1 MKTCHRIITVLSCL
15 FGSVLPLHGG
25 PFANVPV
32 YEDVPSLQQ
41 LSDSPH
47 AFWGGTLH
55 VSGFTEFN
63 RGHAPK
69 WGTEVSMAATK
80 NALYVQLCGRVEPGS
95 RRLSTESK
103 RDGRVYHDECL
114 ELALAHPEAPEGEYY
129 QFTLNT
135 KNVLYDAYNVDSAWD
150 SHVETAVDVQD
161 DQWSATLRIPFADL
175 GFERMPSRLLCNASR
190 TTLSPEPEQS
200 VMVRSSR
207 NLFFGNMKE
216 ALLLRF
222 GDDLPAGAFYVTSA
236 DDGQSIRA
244 KALALPPE
252 KFADFRV
259 EILDMSGKP
268 VGKSEGQVR
277 FDSLQTELPIP
288 FLKDGEYTFD
298 ILMLQAGVHHI
309 PAYYGGGT
317 KPNEMLKPGQEP
329 ERYMHFSWPVTV
341 DNAPRLEC
349 SVKLKEE
356 GRLLSVSLSA
366 RSVFC
371 SDNAEYRLTLLDE
384 AGKNVVRELGKMRYK
399 DGAQLFECAL
409 DGLPE
414 RSRYQL
420 KAQLHDSGELVAESS
435 VKMATP
441 PFPVWK
447 GFASCKPDERIVP
460 APWIPVSL
468 DGLTVTCWG
477 RRYEFS
483 PSTPVP
489 IQIVSQNVPL
499 LSRPCRIVS
508 TPEIKWQ
515 MKSAR
520 KLSASR
526 VRLEYSGSVGNDA
539 ELSAFSEI
547 TFDGTIRTDLEIPG
561 GVGISQLYFEVDYRR
576 EIAKYL
582 HHGPGVFGG
591 MLTIRQ
597 CLKPESFPIIPNI
610 MLLNDVVG
618 LGWFDGMP
626 FDWPLARPDDALSV
640 MPGTETTTLRVNYID
655 NAEIVRQRRRFSF
668 GLQALPA
675 RPMPER
681 EEAMRLC
688 YAIRYG
694 DEQRTA
700 WLSSVDYQPN
710 GNIDI
715 KQGTLEYRFLV
726 PSLGKRDRLALV
738 SHGDANQFSME
749 IDDKGILFAHTQE
762 YWSEKWRI
770 KSPDALKPGIWHHV
784 ACTWGNGSVELW
796 LDGRMVDQSA
806 QPELM
811 RIFPANLS
819 IGSKSCI
826 LDELRISSIKRNSF
840 PEGEPTVDE
849 YTLLCDNFDS
859 QTYTNG
865 RKATRPGKI
874 SAESECGYI
883 LPDTNIV
890 EGIRGKAVGP
900 LAVPT
905 RSLID
910 GYAALGF
917 QAVCYHASQYTDEAF
932 AGLYIADE
940 KRFRSSLEAV
950 HKAGM
955 KGIIYVGNGL
965 STIDRS
971 WDTYAD
977 EWLIEPRMTPFIS
990 SARPYEKG
998 YQACP
1003 RSGYIQYFFHRIGKL
1018 MDDYGIDGIF
1028 MDGRLDAQ
1036 CSNPRHGCGVENF
1049 NGEKVSGRDAWR
1061 CRENAWWLY
1070 NIVQSRGGYCEQH
1083 KSGNWNIPS
1092 CFFWNGVW
1100 EGEQLMG
1107 VRLNGRKRLSIVP
1120 LEAMRGEINGIP
1132 YGMPSRNT
1140 AYSHAPLSPVENCT
1154 MSFVHGT
1161 SWTMTYRIEEGLVVS
1176 PYWLALEQFG
1186 ANKRNFLG
1194 YWAKRPPAK
1203 ATCDELVK
1211 VSAHVKEG
1219 CSLLIVANFN
1229 EDNERVE
1236 GEIALDLQA
1245 LKIRKPRVRNAF
1257 SGQEIPVSDDGRFAI
1272 GLKSFRQDWF
1282 IVEEAR

>member
-1 MKTCHRIITVLSCL
+1 MKTPLRVIIILSCL
-15 FGSVLPLHGG
+15 FGGVLPLLGG
-25 PFANVPV
+25 SFANVPV
-32 YEDVPSLQQ
+32 LESAPGLSQ
-41 LSDSPH
+41 LSDSRH
-47 AFWGGTLH
+47 AFWGNALH

-63 RGHAPK
+63 SGIAPK
-69 WGTEVSMAATK
+69 WGTEVCMAATK
-80 NALYVQLCGRVEPGS
+80 DDLYVQICAHVEPGS
-95 RRLSTESK
+95 KRLSTESR

-135 KNVLYDAYNVDSAWD
+135 KNVLYDAFKVDSSWN
-150 SHVETAVDVQD
+150 SRVETAVDVRD
-161 DQWSATLRIPFADL
+161 DQWSATFRIPFADL
-175 GFERMPSRLLCNASR
+175 GFEKPPSSLLCNASR
-190 TTLSPEPEQS
+190 TTLAPESEQS

-207 NLFFGNMKE
+207 DLFFGNMKE

-222 GDDLPAGAFYVTSA
+222 GDDLPSGAFYAADT
-236 DDGQSIRA
+236 DDGQVIRA
-244 KALALPPE
+244 KALSLPPE

-259 EILDMSGKP
+259 EVLGESGAP
-268 VGKSEGQVR
+268 VGETKGQVR
-277 FDSLQTELPIP
+277 FDSRQTELPIP
-288 FLKDGEYTFD
+288 FLKDGRYTFAFS
-298 ILMLQAGVHHI
+298 MLQAREHHI
-309 PAYYGGGT
+309 PAYYGGGV
-317 KPNEMLKPGQEP
+317 KPNEMLTPGQEP
-329 ERYMHFSWPVTV
+329 EMYMHFSWPVTV
-341 DNAPRLEC
+341 DNAPLLEC

-356 GRLLSVSLSA
+356 GRLLSALLST

-371 SDNAEYRLTLLDE
+371 SEGAEYHLTLLDE
-384 AGKNVVRELGKMRYK
+384 AGKNVVRELGKIPYK
-399 DGAQLFECAL
+399 DGAQLFECDL
-409 DGLPE
+409 GGLPE

-420 KAQLHDSGELVAESS
+420 KAQLRDGSEVVVESRT
-435 VKMATP
+435 KMATP
-441 PFPVWK
+441 PLPVWK
-447 GFASCKPDERIVP
+447 GFDSCRPDERIVP
-460 APWIPVSL
+460 APWTPVSL
-468 DGLTVTCWG
+468 DGLAVSCWG
-477 RRYEFS
+477 RRYDFS
-483 PSTPVP
+483 PDTPVP
-489 IQIVSQNVPL
+489 VQIVSQNVPL
-499 LSRPCRIVS
+499 LSHPCRIVS

-515 MKSAR
+515 LRSAR

-526 VRLEYSGSVGNDA
+526 VRLEYLGLVGNGV
-539 ELSAFSEI
+539 ELNAFSEI
-547 TFDGTIRTDLEIPG
+547 TFDGTVRTDLELPG
-561 GVGISQLYFEVDYRR
+561 DINFSQLCFEASYRR
-576 EIAKYL
+576 EMAKYL

-591 MLTIRQ
+591 MLNIRQ
-597 CLKPESFPIIPNI
+597 CVKPESFPVIPNI
-610 MLLNDVVG
+610 MLLNDDVG

-626 FDWPLARPDDALSV
+626 FDWPLSRPDSAVSV
-640 MPGTETTTLRVNYID
+640 TPGMETTTLRVNYID
-655 NAEIVRQRRRFSF
+655 NAETFRQRRRFSL

-700 WLSSVDYQPN
+700 WLSSVDYQPR
-710 GNIDI
+710 GNIDL
-715 KQGTLEYRFLV
+715 KQGTLEFKLLV
-726 PSLGKRDRLALV
+726 PSPGKRDRLALV
-738 SHGDANQFSME
+738 SHGDANQFSVE
-749 IDDKGILFAHTQE
+749 IDEMGILFARTQE
-762 YWSEKWRI
+762 YWSEKWRL
-770 KSPDALKPGIWHHV
+770 KSPDALRPGVWHRV
-784 ACTWGNGSVELW
+784 ACTWGDGSVELW

-811 RIFPANLS
+811 RIFPANISL
-819 IGSKSCI
+819 GSKNCI

-840 PEGEPTVDE
+840 PEGEPLVDE
-849 YTLLCDNFDS
+849 RTLLCDNFDS

-865 RKATRPGKI
+865 RRATRPGKI
-874 SAESECGYI
+874 SDEAECGYI

-890 EGIRGKAVGP
+890 EGIRGKGVGP
-900 LAVPT
+900 LTAPT
-905 RSLID
+905 RSLVE

-940 KRFRSSLEAV
+940 KRFRSSLDAV

-971 WDTYAD
+971 WDAYAD
-977 EWLIEPRMTPFIS
+977 EWLIEPRITPFIS
-990 SARPYEKG
+990 SSRPYEKS

-1003 RSGYIQYFFHRIGKL
+1003 RSGYIQYFFHRIGRL

-1028 MDGRLDAQ
+1028 LDGRLDAQ
-1036 CSNPRHGCGVENF
+1036 CSNPRHGCGTVDF
-1049 NGEKVSGRDAWR
+1049 NGERVSCRDAWR
-1061 CRENAWWLY
+1061 CWENAWWLY

-1083 KSGNWNIPS
+1083 KSGNWNIPA

-1107 VRLNGRKRLSIVP
+1107 VRLNGRRRLSLVP
-1120 LEAMRGEINGIP
+1120 LEAMRGEVNGIP

-1140 AYSHAPLSPVENCT
+1140 AYSYAPLTPVENCT
-1154 MSFVHGT
+1154 LSFVHGT

-1194 YWAKRPPAK
+1194 YWAKRPPAR
-1203 ATCDELVK
+1203 ATCDGLVK

-1219 CSLLIVANFN
+1219 RALLIIANFN
-1229 EDNERVE
+1229 EDSERVV

-1245 LKIRKPRVRNAF
+1245 LKIRRPRIRNAF
-1257 SGQEIPVSDDGRFAI
+1257 SGQEIPISDDGSFAI
-1272 GLKSFRQDWF
+1272 DLKSFRQDWF
-1282 IVEEAR
+1282 IVEEAG